1 MRNPFLRITMPGKEK
16 HWIDN
21 GEWNKPASVSAK
33 EKNELSTKAGSNIV
47 GQTERYPQD
56 ETDK

>member
-1 MRNPFLRITMPGKEK
+1 MHNPFLRITMQRKGEK
-16 HWIDN
+16 KKQH
-21 GEWNKPASVSAK
+21 VSAK
-33 EKNELSTKAGSNIV
+33 EKNEVSTKAGSNIV

>member
-1 MRNPFLRITMPGKEK
+1 MPGGEK
-16 HWIDN
+16 NTELITWSEIS
-21 GEWNKPASVSAK
+21 PPCVSAK
-33 EKNELSTKAGSNIV
+33 EKNEVSTKARTNIV

>member
-1 MRNPFLRITMPGKEK
+1 MHNPFLRITMPGKK
-16 HWIDN
+16 KQH
-21 GEWNKPASVSAK
+21 VSAK
-33 EKNELSTKAGSNIV
+33 EKNEVSTKAGSNIV